1 MGTPSWSRPSR
12 SAPPATRGRRPASLL
27 ACSPT
32 GRPTGTRHTMPSAVS
47 SSGCTRRFRI
57 GSGRPNRIPMCP
69 HCCAVA
75 PTRFS
80 RRWSRRQ
87 ERSRWPPRVA
97 REKKG
102 GPAARGSGPTGE
114 AQMSDC
120 IFCKI
125 AEKKIPSKIAH
136 EDDRAVA
143 FEDINPQAPV
153 HVLVVPKRHVQS
165 VAELNAADAGFLG
178 HLLLTGAA
186 IAKQRGI
193 ADSGYR
199 LVLNTGKHGGQTVF
213 HLHVHVLGGRPM
225 HWPPG

>member
-1 MGTPSWSRPSR
+1 
-12 SAPPATRGRRPASLL
+12 
-27 ACSPT
+27 
-32 GRPTGTRHTMPSAVS
+32 
-47 SSGCTRRFRI
+47 
-57 GSGRPNRIPMCP
+57 
-69 HCCAVA
+69 
-75 PTRFS
+75 
-80 RRWSRRQ
+80 
-87 ERSRWPPRVA
+87 
-97 REKKG
+97 
-102 GPAARGSGPTGE
+102 
-114 AQMSDC
+114 MSDC

-125 AEKKIPSKIAH
+125 AEKTIPSKIVH

-165 VAELNAADAGFLG
+165 VAELNAAEAGFLG

-186 IAKQRGI
+186 VAKQKGI

-199 LVLNTGKHGGQTVF
+199 LVVNTGRHGGQTVF